1 MKLSGSP
8 ALAALQARLVA
19 RAHQPWAS
27 ILLLCAFF
35 WVVAAAGYSGGVQK
49 HGMPDGARGGGI
61 EVMLD
66 ASAKKPYVYRQ
77 LAPLVANALDR
88 VVPDPLKDAIGTA
101 VAPEKIYARTYSV
114 TKPAFRFRYICVY
127 YMSFLSLFAGL
138 FVLRRILLDHGLD
151 RWVALAAP
159 AIFVLAF
166 PYIQT
171 GGGFY
176 YDQIEICF
184 VALAYLAALR
194 GKILLL
200 AAISIAATLN
210 KEAFF
215 FFVPALFPL
224 LCDRIGRN
232 RALLGCAIAILLS
245 GLVNVA
251 LKLIFFES
259 AGVAAEFKLFR
270 NILNYLNPLNY
281 VQFENTYGIVGPA
294 GVFLGSLLAIA
305 IIALRGWPASPVQVR
320 RHVLIAAALNLPL
333 FLAFCATGELRN
345 LSLLFTGFVVLSAY
359 ALQNWAR
366 AQDPLSGS
374 TPS

>member
-1 MKLSGSP
+1 MLF
-8 ALAALQARLVA
+8 
-19 RAHQPWAS
+19 
-27 ILLLCAFF
+27 AFF
-35 WVVAAAGYSGGVQK
+35 WIVAAAGFSGGIQK

-77 LAPLVANALDR
+77 LAPLVANALDN
-88 VVPDPLKDAIGTA
+88 VVPDSLKEAIDTA
-101 VAPEKIYARTYSV
+101 VAPEKTYTRTHSV
-114 TKPAFRFRYICVY
+114 IKPEFRFRYICVY
-127 YMSFLSLFAGL
+127 YLSFLSLFASL
-138 FVLRRILLDHGLD
+138 FVLRRILLDYGIE
-151 RWVALAAP
+151 RWIAVAAP

-176 YDQIEICF
+176 YDQIELCF

-194 GKILLL
+194 GNLVLLG
-200 AAISIAATLN
+200 AISLAATLN

-215 FFVPALFPL
+215 FFIPTLFPL
-224 LCDRIGRN
+224 LYERVGRK
-232 RALLGCAIAILLS
+232 RALLACAAAILLS

-251 LKLIFFES
+251 LKLMFFSS

-270 NILNYLNPLNY
+270 NILNYLNPLTY

-294 GVFLGSLLAIA
+294 GLFAGTLA
-305 IIALRGWPASPVQVR
+305 IIAIVILRGWPVTPPQVR
-320 RHVLIAAALNLPL
+320 QHVLIAAALNLPL

-345 LSLLFTGFVVLSAY
+345 LSLLFTGFAVLGAH
-359 ALQNWAR
+359 ALQTWSYASLQAR
-366 AQDPLSGS
+366 
-374 TPS
+374 